1 MTMFDLLVLL
11 YIRTFIALDFYFTDK
26 SIKKLI
32 FVTTGK
38 HQTNFLKNITNLQD
52 FSHQIW
58 LTNIRAK
65 HIFYIFKRLYQIQ

>member
-38 HQTNFLKNITNLQD
+38 H
-52 FSHQIW
+52 
-58 LTNIRAK
+58 
-65 HIFYIFKRLYQIQ
+65 